1 MAVIPLNLYA
11 FYYAHPLLT
20 ACPSAVEVVL
30 FHPFIY
36 RSFMTG
42 SKTEVKAS
50 FINHKELE

>member
-11 FYYAHPLLT
+11 FYYTHPLLT
-20 ACPSAVEVVL
+20 ACPSAGGGVL

-36 RSFMTG
+36 CSFMTG